1 MSNIV
6 FTSVY
11 DFRQRHTYRANEF
24 KKDIVK
30 RRIVKKNKFR
40 NLEFPLNLSF
50 LKNKIKKSSEKFFEY
65 IDNIVLKEKE
75 IDNSDNENYETISLK
90 NRFYQL
96 IFKIKQTGIP
106 HYFDKINFKSQ
117 KLRINNFILF
127 LIGKIK
133 IFSSKVFYL
142 KKYFISD
149 NIIKIKTHKES
160 FRLLKNTAV
169 IKKVKPYLLTINNSF
184 RFENK
189 RILLKS
195 KLQYASVLIVS
206 VIYFSIWSFFKF

>member
-1 MSNIV
+1 MSNLV

-30 RRIVKKNKFR
+30 RGIVKNNKFR
-40 NLEFPLNLSF
+40 NLEFPLNLMQNLSF
-50 LKNKIKKSSEKFFEY
+50 IKNKVEKSSEKFFEY

-75 IDNSDNENYETISLK
+75 IDNNDNENYEIISLK

-160 FRLLKNTAV
+160 FRLLNNTAV
-169 IKKVKPYLLTINNSF
+169 IKKVKPYLLTISNSF

-206 VIYFSIWSFFKF
+206 VIY